1 MASDKRDNLGDIFLC
16 KVPIMGGGTAGEEGV
31 CYPHAN
37 MQTDTPIF
45 ICSNTALCS
54 FSGYRALTKDID
66 IGLSIQRIEDD
77 VVEEFLIQG
86 GAVSPIVTIEP
97 RRRKFHKVRSTKA
110 RPPKF
115 GVMLLLRI
123 LVRVEHWSDKLP
135 QLYVGRHLL
144 PFLEFLDLLPEIT
157 LNFNDVIVSFRHKF
171 ELTSPI

>member
-1 MASDKRDNLGDIFLC
+1 MTVGFAKPCNCICDDDAAVCIRDGQLCTSPPRATWRQRKRDAFVASDKRDNLGDIFLC

-115 GVMLLLRI
+115 GVMLLLHI
-123 LVRVEHWSDKLP
+123 LVRVE
-135 QLYVGRHLL
+135 R
-144 PFLEFLDLLPEIT
+144 
-157 LNFNDVIVSFRHKF
+157 
-171 ELTSPI
+171 